1 MKIWRTVLNIWV
13 WPVTQENWETVKA
26 KNIWAVD
33 RELRIKRVTKGDLII
48 FYVKGTGSFKGVY
61 RVASGWYNAKEP
73 MWSDEVDEVKYPY
86 QCKLESIAQG
96 DAVFN
101 ELVPSL
107 SFVRNKAMPAIFLQ
121 AHAVGPANHGKPIDE
136 QDYELIMSK
145 MKEPS
150 EAIEGVEEEEG
161 LEHEDII
168 TKLQDIG
175 TTLGFEPYI
184 DKEHTHVAKGSD
196 VDLVWETKIANIGLI
211 KYVFEVQS
219 GGSKKSLITNL
230 IQSINSPLVKKVIAV
245 SDKEQLDKIR
255 EQITQMR
262 ALSESSKSMFVYL
275 DVNDVNKAYAVL
287 PIINSFKSLLQLS

>member
-1 MKIWRTVLNIWV
+1 MNIWV
-13 WPVTQENWETVKA
+13 WPVTQENWKTVKSR
-26 KNIWAVD
+26 NIWAVD
-33 RELRIKRVTKGDLII
+33 RELRTKTVTKGDLIV
-48 FYVKGTGSFKGVY
+48 FYVKGTGSFKGVF
-61 RVASGWYNAKEP
+61 RVASDWYNAKEP
-73 MWSDEVDEVKYPY
+73 VWWDEADGEVKYPY
-86 QCKLESIAQG
+86 QCKLEPIAQG

-107 SFVRNKAMPAIFLQ
+107 SFVRNKAMPSIFLQ

-136 QDYELIMSK
+136 QDYKLIMSK

-150 EAIEGVEEEEG
+150 EAVEVVEEEES
-161 LEHEDII
+161 LEHEDVIA
-168 TKLQDIG
+168 KLQDIG
-175 TTLGFEPYI
+175 TALGFEPYT

-196 VDLVWETKIANIGLI
+196 VDLVWETKVANIGLI

-219 GGSKKSLITNL
+219 RGSKKSLITNL

-245 SDKEQLDKIR
+245 SDQEQLQKIH

-275 DVNDVNKAYAVL
+275 DVDDVNKAYDVL
-287 PIINSFKSLLQLS
+287 PILNYFKSLLQLS